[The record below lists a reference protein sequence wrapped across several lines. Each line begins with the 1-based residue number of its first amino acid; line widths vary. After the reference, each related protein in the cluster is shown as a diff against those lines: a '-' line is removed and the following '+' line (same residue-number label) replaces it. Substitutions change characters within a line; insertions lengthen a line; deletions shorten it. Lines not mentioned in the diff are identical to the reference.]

1 MILWL
6 NGAFGSGKT
15 QTAFELNRRIPH
27 SFVFD
32 PENAGYYIQKNIPS
46 TLKKNDFQNY
56 SQWREFNYSML
67 RYIAS
72 EYEGIIIV
80 PMTIVEPDYFRE
92 IAGRLREEGIKVH
105 HYTLCVS
112 RDRLLARLR
121 SRGEGKHSW
130 AANQIDRCLKGHQ
143 HPIFAE
149 QLVTDNMS
157 IEQVAE
163 AIAAK
168 LQISLLPAARGR
180 MRKFIQRLKVKYQHI
195 RFFSR

>member
-1 MILWL
+1 MILWI

-15 QTAFELNRRIPH
+15 QTAFELNRRIPQ

-32 PENAGYYIQKNIPS
+32 PENAGYYIQKNIPL

-56 SQWREFNYSML
+56 PQWREFNYSML

-72 EYEGIIIV
+72 GFEGIIIV

-92 IAGRLREEGIKVH
+92 IAGRLNDDGIQVH
-105 HYTLCVS
+105 HFTLCVS
-112 RDRLLARLR
+112 REQLLSRLR
-121 SRGEGKHSW
+121 SRGEGQHSW
-130 AANQIDRCLKGHQ
+130 AAKQIDRCLKGHQ

-168 LQISLLPAARGR
+168 LQISLLPAAQGR
-180 MRKFIQRLKVKYQHI
+180 VRRFIQHLKVKYQHI
-195 RFFSR
+195 RLINR